1 MTISRELRSFLSQ
14 SIKNNDFY
22 STIVS
27 TDLEDL
33 FYVDYS
39 DKEDY
44 VTFIP
49 TKKIKDLI
57 VRINSFLLCEISH
70 DIYDKIRSMIDIS
83 KIDHQHDN
91 TNSQYKIIDLY
102 KDCGPKYSDSYY
114 LLHLESVDTGKQKI
128 HIVNKREDTTIELI
142 SKEKLQEVKIG
153 RFLSKITDHPHF
165 NIMFGPGNN
174 YDSKPINKNKLIEE
188 TVNSYKSYKKYLNS
202 IEEYLSVVKGED
214 IKTWYHEDKYE
225 PRSGTLSN
233 SCMRYDRCQD
243 YFNIYINNGVEML
256 ILKNEQGKL
265 IGRALLWETNE
276 GKYMDR
282 IYGKDHIQ
290 ILFKK
295 WATDN
300 GYDLR
305 FDLGSKVTK
314 SVNVNLQD
322 KFPYMDTFKFMFNA
336 LYDKEGLQEVLLT
349 NNEPTER
356 TMLDIL
362 NDTNGS
368 YTKNHTWRG

>member
-70 DIYDKIRSMIDIS
+70 DIYDKIRSTIDIS

-91 TNSQYKIIDLY
+91 NNNQYKIIDLY

-165 NIMFGPGNN
+165 NIMFGPGNT
-174 YDSKPINKNKLIEE
+174 INKNKLIEE

-282 IYGKDHIQ
+282 VYGKDHIQ

-305 FDLGSKVTK
+305 FDLYSKVTK
-314 SVNVNLQD
+314 SVKVNLQD
-322 KFPYMDTFKFMFNA
+322 KFLYMDTFKFMFNA
-336 LYDKEGLQEVLLT
+336 LEDKEGLQEVLLT
-349 NNEPTER
+349 NSEPIEKA
-356 TMLDIL
+356 LVDIL
-362 NDTNGS
+362 NATDGT
-368 YTKNHTWRG
+368 YAKNNIWRG

>member
-57 VRINSFLLCEISH
+57 VRINSFLLCDISH
-70 DIYDKIRSMIDIS
+70 EIYDKIRSTIDTS
-83 KIDHQHDN
+83 KLDHQNDSN
-91 TNSQYKIIDLY
+91 NNQYKIIDLY

-256 ILKNEQGKL
+256 ILKNEQEKL

-282 IYGKDHIQ
+282 VYGKDHIQ

-305 FDLGSKVTK
+305 FDLCSKVTK
-314 SVNVNLQD
+314 SVKVNLQD
-322 KFPYMDTFKFMFNA
+322 NFPYMDTFKFMFNA
-336 LYDKEGLQEVLLT
+336 LEDKEGLQEVLLT
-349 NNEPTER
+349 NNEPIEKT
-356 TMLDIL
+356 LVDIL
-362 NDTNGS
+362 NATDGT
-368 YTKNHTWRG
+368 YAKNNIWRG